1 MINFSE
7 DAVFNLK
14 PIDTDSVIDEVQ
26 GLVVPGEEIIQAFQ
40 TMRDQF
46 IFTNK
51 RIIAIDVKGITG
63 TKKEFSTLPY
73 KNVQYY
79 SIQTPGFAELIPDCE
94 LELYFNNGFTATFEF
109 KGNCNILEI
118 GKVISRFTLV

>member
-7 DAVFNLK
+7 NAVYNLK
-14 PIDTDSVIDEVQ
+14 PIDNEAVIDEVQ
-26 GLVVPGEEIIQAFQ
+26 GLLVQDEEVLQAFQ

-51 RIIAIDVKGITG
+51 RIVAIDVKGITG
-63 TKKEFSTLPY
+63 KKKEFSTLPY
-73 KNVQYY
+73 KNIQYY

-109 KGNCNILEI
+109 KGQCNIVQI
-118 GKVISRFTLV
+118 GQVISRYTLV

>member
-7 DAVFNLK
+7 NAVYNLK
-14 PIDTDSVIDEVQ
+14 PIDTDSVIEEVQ
-26 GLVVPGEEIIQAFQ
+26 GLLVQDEELIQAFQ

-63 TKKEFSTLPY
+63 KKKELKMYMRTNIPCADFEVVV
-73 KNVQYY
+73 KNGVVVKMLLGQ
-79 SIQTPGFAELIPDCE
+79 G
-94 LELYFNNGFTATFEF
+94 
-109 KGNCNILEI
+109 
-118 GKVISRFTLV
+118 